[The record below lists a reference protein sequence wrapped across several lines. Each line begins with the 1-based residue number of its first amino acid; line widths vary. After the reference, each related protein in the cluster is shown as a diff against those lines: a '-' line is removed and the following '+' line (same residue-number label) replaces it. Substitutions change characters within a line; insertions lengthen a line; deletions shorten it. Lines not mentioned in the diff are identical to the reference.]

1 MLNSNVFVY
10 NFLTSLSGLFCGW
23 QSCHQSRVMRF
34 RAGSAYN
41 CCYFVISGW
50 HWSTLHPI
58 CGNNVCV
65 LQIVDLFFLKVKLFF
80 LHLCHSSYHKW
91 NTVHSIC
98 QLAPKLCFISLCEGG
113 NYFLF
118 FKKQTFLLH
127 QKQDVFFCCEKQSNN
142 LKKDNHESWGLSS
155 YIKIDNWWAG
165 FFNDTLSSETIKKGG
180 NQRIG
185 HCRALS
191 KIFTIITIHDS
202 PDKGNSPRSPYPE
215 FLYPKPWLNILYSP
229 IANCKLSS
237 NNIHTPWPTCLQ
249 LREKLFSVHIQK
261 A

>member
-180 NQRIG
+180 ESEDWSLSSSFKDIHYHHDSWFSRQRE
-185 HCRALS
+185 
-191 KIFTIITIHDS
+191 FTSITISWVFVSQALIKH
-202 PDKGNSPRSPYPE
+202 
-215 FLYPKPWLNILYSP
+215 FI
-229 IANCKLSS
+229 
-237 NNIHTPWPTCLQ
+237 
-249 LREKLFSVHIQK
+249 FSHC
-261 A
+261 